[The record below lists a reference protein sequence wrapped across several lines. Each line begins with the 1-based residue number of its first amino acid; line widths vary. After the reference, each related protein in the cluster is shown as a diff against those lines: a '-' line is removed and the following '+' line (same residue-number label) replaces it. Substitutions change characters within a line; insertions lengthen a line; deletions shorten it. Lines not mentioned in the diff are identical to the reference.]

1 MKYVKRYFSC
11 ISSCRNNCNGIG
23 IVAFMNKITISVMIS
38 CGCAFSAAVQG
49 TSLEELIT
57 SMYGGDGIQ
66 LVTSSNEFSHAPHF
80 QDDALQELNQLTQ
93 GALESKL
100 PTPSTSSGVVYQYNA
115 FLNDFVQSRE
125 SLGPIFVE
133 QANTLGRGNVMFGF
147 SFSNANWSRYKDHN
161 LRNINLV
168 LDHED
173 IAAPGSDI
181 CIGGP
186 ENACYLFEEDDI
198 HLLLDIDF
206 TTKGLFFFSSYGL
219 TDNWDIGVMVPI
231 LRNTLAV
238 SSTAMIHEHESS
250 QYFSGTLH
258 EFDETGSNGDKST
271 DSVQG
276 SKTDIGDI
284 QIFSKYNLL
293 SEQYHQLALS
303 FSARLAT
310 GDKANLMGFDNYGF
324 KTSILS
330 SHSFSLGET
339 PLKLHLNLGY
349 EINAGVLGQ
358 DEIDYSLALEQPITW
373 GESLLA
379 MSYEILGE
387 KDINENKD
395 TTIDAAISVKWSQ
408 NDLGVFS
415 FSGRVPLNN
424 EGLRSDFIYAIGY
437 EVYF

>member
-1 MKYVKRYFSC
+1 
-11 ISSCRNNCNGIG
+11 
-23 IVAFMNKITISVMIS
+23 MNKIMLSVMIS
-38 CGCAFSAAVQG
+38 SGVAFTTTIQAN
-49 TSLEELIT
+49 TLEELIT

-66 LVTSSNEFSHAPHF
+66 LITSSAGFSHAPHF

-100 PTPSTSSGVVYQYNA
+100 PTPSTSSGVVYQYDA
-115 FLNDFVQSRE
+115 ILNDFVQSRE
-125 SLGPIFVE
+125 SLGPVFVE

-147 SFSNANWSRYKDHN
+147 SFSNANWTSYKNQD
-161 LRNINLV
+161 LRNINLI

-173 IAAPGSDI
+173 IAGPGSDI

-186 ENACYLFEEDDI
+186 ADACYLFEEDDI
-198 HLLLDIDF
+198 HLMLDINF
-206 TTKGLFFFSSYGL
+206 STKGLFFFSSYGL
-219 TDNWDIGVMVPI
+219 TDDWDIGVMIPI

-238 SSTAMIHEHESS
+238 SGTAMIHYDESS
-250 QYFSGTLH
+250 QYFAGTLH
-258 EFDETGSNGDKST
+258 QFDEVGFNGDKST
-271 DSVQG
+271 DFIQG

-324 KTSILS
+324 KANILS
-330 SHSFSLGET
+330 SHSFSLRET
-339 PLKLHLNLGY
+339 PLKLHLNFGY
-349 EINAGVLGQ
+349 EINAGILGQ
-358 DEIDYSLALEQPITW
+358 DEIDYSLALEQPIKW
-373 GESLLA
+373 GESFLA

-387 KDINENKD
+387 KDLNENKY
-395 TTIDAAISVKWSQ
+395 TTLDAAISVKWSQ

-415 FSGRVPLNN
+415 FSGRVPLNK
-424 EGLRSDFIYAIGY
+424 EGLRADFIYAIGY

>member
-1 MKYVKRYFSC
+1 LFHADV
-11 ISSCRNNCNGIG
+11 IIG
-23 IVAFMNKITISVMIS
+23 IFDFMNKIMLTVMIS
-38 CGCAFSAAVQG
+38 SGVAFSSAIKAN
-49 TSLEELIT
+49 TLEELIT

-66 LVTSSNEFSHAPHF
+66 LMTSSAGFSHAPHF

-100 PTPSTSSGVVYQYNA
+100 PTPSTSSGVVYQYDA
-115 FLNDFVQSRE
+115 ILNDFVQSRE
-125 SLGPIFVE
+125 SLGPVFVE

-147 SFSNANWSRYKDHN
+147 SLSNANWTSYKNQD
-161 LRNINLV
+161 LRNINLI

-173 IAAPGSDI
+173 IAGPGSDI

-186 ENACYLFEEDDI
+186 AEACYLFEEDDI
-198 HLLLDIDF
+198 HLTLDINF
-206 TTKGLFFFSSYGL
+206 STKGLFFFSSYGL
-219 TDNWDIGVMVPI
+219 TDNWDIGVMIPI

-238 SSTAMIHEHESS
+238 SSTAMIHYDESS
-250 QYFSGTLH
+250 HHFAGTLH
-258 EFDETGSNGDKST
+258 EFNETGSNGDKST
-271 DSVQG
+271 DFVQG

-324 KTSILS
+324 KANILS
-330 SHSFSLGET
+330 SHSFSLNET
-339 PLKLHLNLGY
+339 PLKLHLNFGY
-349 EINAGVLGQ
+349 EINAGILGQ
-358 DEIDYSLALEQPITW
+358 DEIDYSLALEQPIKW
-373 GESLLA
+373 GESFLA

-387 KDINENKD
+387 KDLNKNKY
-395 TTIDAAISVKWSQ
+395 TSLDAAISVKWSQ

-415 FSGRVPLNN
+415 FSGRVPLNK
-424 EGLRSDFIYAIGY
+424 EGLRADFIYAIGY